1 MYSIM
6 RNCICLRRYINVLF
20 RYKLFLKIKEV
31 LMVVL
36 IWRVCSYFCI
46 KRDFFF
52 KDLKIIDWNFSKKN
66 FFLDF
71 YFWNK
76 EVGFVVGW
84 IIKGSY
90 IKYLVIFVVIGII
103 SDIVVFII
111 VDEGI
116 IKSIYFCR

>member
-1 MYSIM
+1 
-6 RNCICLRRYINVLF
+6 
-20 RYKLFLKIKEV
+20 
-31 LMVVL
+31 MVVL
-36 IWRVCSYFCI
+36 IWIVCGYFCR

-52 KDLKIIDWNFSKKN
+52 KDLKIIDWNFRKKN

-71 YFWNK
+71 YIWNK
-76 EVGFVVGW
+76 EFGFVVGW

-90 IKYLVIFVVIGII
+90 IKYLFFVVIEIF

-111 VDEGI
+111 VDKGI